1 MTAIVSKL
9 RGLVQRDL
17 AKDTVTGLVYEGSL
31 LLSTLLSFSLLGRS
45 LGTDG
50 FGDYASLYAIAA
62 PLLTLATTGVA
73 LAQAQHVIREHEEL
87 ESTTQSCFTLSLV
100 SGVLMTLVGTVL
112 GVLIVDGLGLH
123 SMVPIFLVEFVSYP
137 AVLIA
142 ANTVFICDG
151 YAASTPVR
159 LIPIGMRVVILI
171 ALFATDRLTIAAL
184 GTWYLIGTALI
195 SVVLIRNVGRRYGIT
210 IRPGRVHRR
219 HLKSGIVYS
228 AGVSGFAL
236 HNDGD
241 KTVLQAYNYKTDVG
255 LYSAAYKIVQFG
267 LIPVNAFM
275 GVTHNRFLEHD
286 EDATGQHR
294 RRALRFGGIS
304 ALYGALF
311 AVGVAICAPAITVI
325 VGGEFEGSV
334 TIVRWLAP
342 LVMLRSLAVFPLN
355 GLMGLGYTSLRTALL
370 VGGALLSLALYI
382 VLVPLWQ
389 WHGAAVGTLVG
400 EALLALAAWA
410 CLITLERRHD
420 AKVTARMVGAAAT
433 A

>member
-1 MTAIVSKL
+1 MTAIV
-9 RGLVQRDL
+9 RRVRALVARDL

-31 LLSTLLSFSLLGRS
+31 LVSTLLSFSLLGRS

-73 LAQAQHVIREHEEL
+73 LAQAQHVIREHEDL

-100 SGVLMTLVGTVL
+100 GGILMTLVGTLL
-112 GVLIVDGLGLH
+112 GVLIVDGLPLH
-123 SMVPIFLVEFVSYP
+123 AMVPIFLVEFVSYP

-159 LIPIGMRVVILI
+159 LIPIGLRVVILI
-171 ALFATDRLTIAAL
+171 VLFSLDRLTIAAL
-184 GTWYLIGTALI
+184 GTAYLVGTALI
-195 SVVLIRNVGRRYGIT
+195 GLFQIRSVGRRYGIT
-210 IRPGRVHRR
+210 IRPGRVFNR
-219 HLKSGIVYS
+219 HLKSGVVYS

-275 GVTHNRFLEHD
+275 GVTHNRFLVHD
-286 EDATGQHR
+286 EEATGQHR
-294 RRALRFGGIS
+294 RRAMRFAGIT
-304 ALYGALF
+304 AFYGLLF
-311 AVGVAICAPAITVI
+311 AIGITICAPVITLI
-325 VGGEFEGSV
+325 VGDDFEGSV

-342 LVMLRSLAVFPLN
+342 LVLLRSLAVFPLN
-355 GLMGLGYTSLRTALL
+355 GLMGLGYTRLRTGLL
-370 VGGALLSLALYI
+370 VGGAALSLTLYI

-389 WHGAAVGTLVG
+389 WRGAAVGTLLG
-400 EALLALAAWA
+400 EALLALASWI
-410 CLITLERRHD
+410 CLFSLERRHD
-420 AKVTARMVGAAAT
+420 RAVTERLLTTPAT